1 MTIQAHKEEE
11 NSATPECNI
20 APDSMRIFVT
30 LVTTCVGLSLLS
42 TALQTALP
50 SLIASLGV
58 SLSAGQWV
66 TSGYALA
73 LAVMTP
79 FTAFLSTRFSTRPLY
94 LGALGC
100 FLVGTLISALAPTF
114 AFLMVGRVL
123 QASANALIANITQVS
138 ILTLFPDKSR
148 GRAMGWFGLATS
160 AAPIAAPALGGLVVD
175 AWGWRAVFW
184 LIGALCLASFIAATF
199 FMKNILPSA
208 PKQFDPVSF
217 CLSIAAFGG
226 ITLGLGNIVS
236 SGITN
241 VFVWAPLVVGALCGV
256 PFVARQLKSEN
267 PFLKVQLFSVR
278 NFRTATITS
287 MLLYAAMMGASAV
300 LPLFIQGQLPGQ
312 LGYSAT
318 VSGLVVLPGAC
329 ATALISPVAGRI
341 YDRFGVR
348 VLAFVGGGVMA
359 LSCAVLCIPGLAHSV
374 AVLTLT
380 NMVRCA
386 AVGCLTMPLMTWGN
400 TSVPQHDMPHAS
412 ALLTSMRNI
421 AGALGTA
428 IFVGLFEALGIELC
442 FAALAAT
449 NFLIV
454 LLFIMRR

>member
-1 MTIQAHKEEE
+1 
-11 NSATPECNI
+11 
-20 APDSMRIFVT
+20 MRIFVT

-73 LAVMTP
+73 LAIMTP

-100 FLVGTLISALAPTF
+100 FLVGTLVSAIAPTF
-114 AFLMVGRVL
+114 ALLMVGRVL

-138 ILTLFPDKSR
+138 ILTLFSDKSR

-175 AWGWRAVFW
+175 AWGWRAVFL
-184 LIGALCLASFIAATF
+184 LIGALCFVSFIAAVF

-217 CLSIAAFGG
+217 YLSVAAFGG

-236 SGITN
+236 SGIAN
-241 VFVWAPLVVGALCGV
+241 VFVWAPLIVGVLCGV
-256 PFVARQLKSEN
+256 PFVIRQLKSES

-278 NFRTATITS
+278 NFRTATIAS
-287 MLLYAAMMGASAV
+287 MLLYAAMMGASGV
-300 LPLFIQGQLPGQ
+300 LPLFIQGQLPEQ

-348 VLAFVGGGVMA
+348 ILAFVGGGVMA
-359 LSCAVLCIPGLAHSV
+359 FSCVVLCIPGLAHSLV
-374 AVLTLT
+374 VLTLT

-386 AVGCLTMPLMTWGN
+386 AIGCLTMPLMTWGN
-400 TSVPQHDMPHAS
+400 TSVSQQDMPHAS

-428 IFVGLFEALGIELC
+428 VFVGLFEAVGIELC
-442 FAALAAT
+442 FAALAVT